1 MCEHLDTHE
10 ITGRA
15 FNLLALYRLIYIL
28 DLMEIKLTRKHHD
41 VGELRIKL
49 ERVRVRNAQL
59 CGDMDFHSD
68 LAAIHYRSH
77 VRRDN
82 RIHTGR
88 FRCVQS
94 PVGGFNVFLIK
105 DNVQRQICLDP
116 VLPADPYYFS
126 QIFRLEIVRRMR
138 PHIEVSHTEIYGI
151 RSAFDSRHQAFEIPR
166 RGHYLQ
172 FLLLHHA

>member
-1 MCEHLDTHE
+1 MSEHLDTHE

-28 DLMEIKLTRKHHD
+28 DLMEIKLARKHHD
-41 VGELRIKL
+41 IGELRIKL

-77 VRRDN
+77 VRCDH

-88 FRCVQS
+88 FRSVQS
-94 PVGGFNVFLIK
+94 PVGRFNVFLIK

-116 VLPADPYYFS
+116 VLPADPYYFR
-126 QIFRLEIVRRMR
+126 QIFRLEIVR
-138 PHIEVSHTEIYGI
+138 
-151 RSAFDSRHQAFEIPR
+151 
-166 RGHYLQ
+166 
-172 FLLLHHA
+172 